1 MTRAKSDRS
10 KEVAALL
17 PLKPQDYHILFVL
30 LDGERHGYGMV
41 KEIERQTG
49 GMIRLEAGNLYRS
62 VRRLIK
68 QGLIVES
75 DRRPAPESD
84 DERRRYYGVTE
95 FGRRVVAAE
104 TERMRTLVAAAKA
117 RLATSS
123 GKVSR

>member
-1 MTRAKSDRS
+1 MKASSDRS
-10 KEVAALL
+10 KEVAGLL

-41 KEIERQTG
+41 KEIERETG
-49 GMIRLEAGNLYRS
+49 GTIRLEAGNLYRS

-95 FGRRVVAAE
+95 FGRQVVAAE